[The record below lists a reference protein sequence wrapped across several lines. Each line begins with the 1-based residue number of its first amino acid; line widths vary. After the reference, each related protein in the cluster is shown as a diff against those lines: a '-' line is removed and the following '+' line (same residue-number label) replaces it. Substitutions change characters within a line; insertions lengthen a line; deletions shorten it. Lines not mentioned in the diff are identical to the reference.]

1 MGCMG
6 MSMDDFCRCT
16 PFEFYAA
23 YDTWNDLEDRREQ
36 AAWERMRMQCLCTL
50 QPYSQKQ
57 LVATDVMRFP
67 WDDDVSEEGRV
78 KSEEFSC
85 LSGKDKLSREE
96 VMARY
101 REAKK
106 RAGMN

>member
-16 PFEFYAA
+16 PFEFYAT
-23 YDTWNDLEDRREQ
+23 YDAWNDLEDRREQ

-67 WDDDVSEEGRV
+67 WDDEDQEPSSSRSRENG
-78 KSEEFSC
+78 
-85 LSGKDKLSREE
+85 LSREE
-96 VMARY
+96 IMARY
-101 REAKK
+101 KKAKK
-106 RAGMN
+106 RAGLN